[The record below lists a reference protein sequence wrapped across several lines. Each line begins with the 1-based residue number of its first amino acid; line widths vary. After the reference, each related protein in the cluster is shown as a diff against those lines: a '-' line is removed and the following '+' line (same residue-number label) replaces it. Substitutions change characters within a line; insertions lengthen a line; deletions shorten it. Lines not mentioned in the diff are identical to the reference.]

1 MATAE
6 NTSSDSSTD
15 TEEDSPEWEVTAKG
29 MTLRKATSYVYEIEY
44 GGQIQRFKEIR
55 DVEPSHSEGSAT
67 ETSQSE
73 VTDEEDKGYELRGS
87 DYFTLGYFD
96 PDHEDVP
103 AEIGTAFKILAAES

>member
-6 NTSSDSSTD
+6 NTTSDSSSD
-15 TEEDSPEWEVTAKG
+15 TEDEDSPEWEVSANG
-29 MTLRKATSYVYEIEY
+29 MALRKASSYVYEIEHR
-44 GGQIQRFKEIR
+44 GQIQRFKEIR
-55 DVEPSHSEGSAT
+55 D
-67 ETSQSE
+67 Q
-73 VTDEEDKGYELRGS
+73 EDDGYELRGS

>member
-6 NTSSDSSTD
+6 NTSSNDGSTD
-15 TEEDSPEWEVTAKG
+15 DEENEPEWEVTSNG
-29 MTLRKATSYVYEIEY
+29 MTLRKASSYVYEIEHR
-44 GGQIQRFKEIR
+44 GQIQRFKEIR
-55 DVEPSHSEGSAT
+55 DND
-67 ETSQSE
+67 
-73 VTDEEDKGYELRGS
+73 DEGYELRGS